1 MENVITVLTFCLNLA
16 TMFFNFLMQDWTTA
30 LLPIGCIVMFIL
42 SLVVTSS
49 SGKDDK

>member
-1 MENVITVLTFCLNLA
+1 MQSVLTVLTFCLNMA
-16 TMFFNFLMQDWTTA
+16 TTFFNFLLQDWTTA
-30 LLPIGCIVMFIL
+30 IYPIGMIVLFVL